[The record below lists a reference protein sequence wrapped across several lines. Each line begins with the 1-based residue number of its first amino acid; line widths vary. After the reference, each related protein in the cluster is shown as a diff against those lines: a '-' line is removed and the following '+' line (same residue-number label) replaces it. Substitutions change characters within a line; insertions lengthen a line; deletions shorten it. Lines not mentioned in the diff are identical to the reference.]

1 MCNRMFLSLPCC
13 KVGVGEGGGSRGG
26 MRNRMFLSL
35 PCCQPRL
42 PVRKA
47 NCSSP
52 LRVLSLQPRLPVRK
66 AKDPPFERLLICGDS
81 TVFYSWKILV
91 QGTRRP
97 CKVGGGRE
105 SSVGGAT
112 TFSRNREETP

>member
-1 MCNRMFLSLPCC
+1 
-13 KVGVGEGGGSRGG
+13 